1 MNKVRKKLINYKSF
15 SIKKQKFVKI
25 AQFLGFLRKF
35 TDIEFSFRGLTEI
48 YVEKYLVNV
57 LLSAR

>member
-35 TDIEFSFRGLTEI
+35 TDTEFSFRGLTEI
-48 YVEKYLVNV
+48 YVEKNLVNV